1 MQKRNLGGSGLEVS
15 VVGLGCN
22 NFGARVDFE
31 TAKAVIHKA
40 LDAGITLFDTADA
53 YGDRGGS
60 ETAMGKILGARRK
73 EIVLASKFGLPMDD
87 AGKLRGASRSYIV
100 HAVEA
105 SLKRLQ
111 TDWLDLYQLH
121 RPDPATPIEETLRA
135 LDDLVRS
142 GKVRAIGCSN
152 LSAGQVDE
160 ALACSKQHELAA
172 FVSAQDEYSLL
183 ERDIETALLPTLERQ
198 GMGLLPY
205 YPLAGGLLTGKYRR
219 EAMPSG
225 ARLTKYKQMAERQ
238 LSDRNWAVTEKLR
251 AFCEARGKTLL
262 ELAMSWMAGR
272 PCVASVIAGATRPEQ
287 IDSNI
292 AACGWQ
298 LSAAELAEIDRLTKS
313 A

>member
-1 MQKRNLGGSGLEVS
+1 MHKRKLGRSGLEVS

-22 NFGARVDFE
+22 NFGARVDFD
-31 TAKAVIHKA
+31 TAKAVIHRA
-40 LDAGITLFDTADA
+40 IDRGITLFDTADS

-73 EIVLASKFGLPMDD
+73 DIVLASKFGLPMDD
-87 AGKLRGASRSYIV
+87 AGKLKGASRGYIM

-135 LDDLVRS
+135 LEDLVRS

-152 LSAGQVDE
+152 LSASQIDE
-160 ALACSKQHELAA
+160 AQACSARHGLAA

-183 ERDIETALLPTLERQ
+183 VRGIETALLPTLEKH

-205 YPLAGGLLTGKYRR
+205 YPLAGGLLTGKYRQS
-219 EAMPSG
+219 AMPAE

-238 LSDRNWAVTEKLR
+238 LSPRNWAMTEKLG
-251 AFCEARGKTLL
+251 AFCEVRGRSML

-272 PCVASVIAGATRPEQ
+272 PCVSSVIAGATRPEQ
-287 IDSNI
+287 IDANV
-292 AACGWQ
+292 AACNWQ
-298 LSAAELAEIDRLTKS
+298 LSADELAEIDRLTRS
-313 A
+313 